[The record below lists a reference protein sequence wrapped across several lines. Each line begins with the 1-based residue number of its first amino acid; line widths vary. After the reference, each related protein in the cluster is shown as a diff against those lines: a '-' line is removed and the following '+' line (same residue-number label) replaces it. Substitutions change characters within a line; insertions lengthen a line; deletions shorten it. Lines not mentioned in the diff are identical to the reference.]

1 MSFMIT
7 GKTDLLLLNSL
18 SVDAVEGAV
27 EMDRLAAAGIPF
39 IFIVDAWAEHWVVLD
54 LPSAV
59 SAGIRWNIE
68 GRGTLEDAHLPEGD
82 FRFNSSVVSRE
93 VYRRGFDIVHNAQ
106 FNGDSWLANLTFP
119 TVLDTDLSLE
129 QLAGCARA
137 PFRLL
142 AEDHLAVFSPERF
155 ISISR
160 GGKISSFPMKGTIDA
175 TLPDAAQRMLADEKE
190 AAEHVTIVDLIRND
204 LGMVARQISVP
215 RYRFITEV
223 KAKGRHLL
231 QLSSQVSGELGAE
244 WQNHAGTT
252 LRRLLPAGSVT
263 GAPKKRTAEVI
274 KEAEGYNRGWYTGV
288 FGVFNG
294 SSLDSGVMIRFVEK
308 SDDGSG
314 TLVYKSG
321 GGITIYS
328 DMESEYAELKAKIY
342 APAG

>member
-1 MSFMIT
+1 MAIMIT
-7 GKTDLLLLNSL
+7 GKTDLPLLDSL
-18 SVDAVEGAV
+18 AVDAGRGAA

-54 LPSAV
+54 LPTAA
-59 SAGIRWNIE
+59 SAGILWNIE
-68 GRGTLEDAHLPEGD
+68 GRGTLKEAQLPEGD
-82 FRFNSSVVSRE
+82 FRFNSSVVSLE
-93 VYRRGFDIVHNAQ
+93 TYRRGFDIVHKAQ

-129 QLAGCARA
+129 LLAGCARA

-155 ISISR
+155 ISISD
-160 GGKISSFPMKGTIDA
+160 GGQISSFPMKGTIDA
-175 TLPDAAQRMLADEKE
+175 ALPDAAQRMLADEKE

-231 QLSSQVSGELGAE
+231 QLSSQVSGELGPD
-244 WQNHAGTT
+244 WQNRAGTI
-252 LRRLLPAGSVT
+252 LKRLLPAGSVT

-288 FGVFNG
+288 FGIFDG

-308 SDDGSG
+308 SDEGDGA
-314 TLVYKSG
+314 LIYKSG